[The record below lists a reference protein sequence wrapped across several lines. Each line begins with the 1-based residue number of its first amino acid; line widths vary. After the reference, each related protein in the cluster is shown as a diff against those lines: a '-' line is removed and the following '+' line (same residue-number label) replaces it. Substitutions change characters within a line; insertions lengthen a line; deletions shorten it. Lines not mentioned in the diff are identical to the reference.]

1 MAPGADATAD
11 LAVRNGYLN
20 RTATTTKFLL
30 GLFFLGVEL
39 AQPARAQK
47 SADIDSVAQQQAPTA
62 FAGKDPTPVKHWGQ
76 GAGKSFSV
84 PAAEVLAEEFLLNR
98 FDHYAISALT
108 YPSMPAN
115 LKVNVHKQWIVD
127 NDKFATNQF
136 LHPFQGTIYQ
146 SFARSAGLGFWESSA
161 YTMGGSLLWEYAGES
176 TRPSINDQ
184 LATGIGGLFLG
195 EPLFRIASL
204 LLETADGGKPGFWR
218 EFGAAVIS
226 PGTALNRL
234 SFGERF
240 GGVFPSYNPAVYT
253 RIDVGASLS
262 SHYRS
267 NVNVNAD
274 LSAPPAYQKPKRY
287 AVTGSFTMSYGL
299 PGKPDYEY
307 ARPFDYFNLEFV
319 ASTSNTFESLFSRGL
334 LVGTDYA
341 LGPDYRGIWGL
352 YGTYAYVAPGIFRVS
367 NTGAALGTTGQW
379 WISQHIALQGTALLG
394 AGYGGAGVI
403 RGSGVAQAGPA
414 GDGQRDY
421 HYGMTPQAVIALRI
435 IFGDRVSIDASAQD
449 YFVSRIAASESTGSE
464 NIGRGD
470 VSITVRAYNLHG
482 ITLRYAQSRRD
493 GTYASLPTSHQS
505 IGTVSIAYTL
515 LGQTR
520 AGAVDW
526 RTQTASGPAAQ

>member
-1 MAPGADATAD
+1 MRRIGDKAKLTLIVLLAGVAFAQVGGAQEKSSLDTA
-11 LAVRNGYLN
+11 
-20 RTATTTKFLL
+20 
-30 GLFFLGVEL
+30 
-39 AQPARAQK
+39 AQK
-47 SADIDSVAQQQAPTA
+47 EAPTA
-62 FAGKDPTPVKHWGQ
+62 FAGKDPAPVLNWGS
-76 GAGKSFSV
+76 GTGKSFSV
-84 PAAEVLAEEFLLNR
+84 PATEILVEEFLLNR
-98 FDHYAISALT
+98 LDHYTISTLT
-108 YPSMPAN
+108 YPSPISN
-115 LKVNVHKQWIVD
+115 LRDNVHRQWIVD

-136 LHPFQGTIYQ
+136 LHPLQGAIYQ

-176 TRPSINDQ
+176 TTPSINDQ

-218 EFGAAVIS
+218 ELGAAILS
-226 PGTALNRL
+226 PGTGLNRL

-240 GGVFPSYNPAVYT
+240 DGVFPSYSPAVYT

-274 LSAPPAYQKPKRY
+274 LSAPPAYQKPRRY
-287 AVTGSFTMSYGL
+287 AVSSSFTMSYGL

-319 ASTSNTFESLFSRGL
+319 ASSSNIFDSIFSRGL
-334 LVGTDYA
+334 LIGTDYE
-341 LGPDYRGIWGL
+341 LGANYRGIWGL
-352 YGTYAYVAPGIFRVS
+352 YGTYAYVAPEIFRVS
-367 NTGAALGTTGQW
+367 NTGAALGTTAQW
-379 WISQHIALQGTALLG
+379 WIARRVALQGTALIG

-403 RGSGVAQAGPA
+403 RGSGVAQAGQA

-421 HYGMTPQAVIALRI
+421 HYGLTPQAVLALRL
-435 IFGDRVSIDASAQD
+435 IFGDRVSIDASARD
-449 YFVSRIAASESTGSE
+449 YFVSKIAASESTGSE
-464 NIGRGD
+464 NIGRAD
-470 VSITVRAYNLHG
+470 VSLTVRAYNLHG
-482 ITLRYAQSRRD
+482 ITLRYAESRRD
-493 GTYASLPTSHQS
+493 GTYASLPTSHQR
-505 IGTVSIAYTL
+505 IGTVSIGYTL

-526 RTQTASGPAAQ
+526 RTPAAGGPVDP